1 MKEMKTT
8 AQVLVDC
15 LEAEGVD
22 VMFGI
27 PGEETLDLMFA
38 IRDSKIRF
46 IPVRHEQ
53 GAAFMADVYGRLTG
67 RAGVCLSTLGP
78 GATNLVTGVADAYL
92 DGAPLVAIT
101 GQVGTDRMQLTSHQ
115 YLDLTAMFEPI
126 TKRSKQIIR
135 PDTVGEIVR
144 LAFKHAEK
152 GKPGATHI
160 DLPQNIAKMP
170 ADAVPLKRQQ
180 MHEVYADPT
189 HIAAAGKIISE
200 AKNPV
205 ILAGAG
211 AVRGHAAAA
220 VTELADRLHI
230 PVVNTMM
237 AKGII
242 PMDDK
247 YSLWT
252 IGIPQKDYVNQL
264 FDRADVV
271 IAIGYDIVEC
281 APAKWGA
288 RENMTIVHI
297 DSAPADVNKRYQPA
311 VEVVG
316 DILES
321 LYEILRCAH
330 RTGEPEFALALRQT
344 MVAEHEAMAADD
356 SCPMKP
362 ARILADVRKVMGRDD
377 IVVSDVGAHK
387 MWIARHYDCYEPNT
401 CLISNGFASMGFSI
415 PGAFAAKLLYPE
427 KKVLA
432 VCGDGGFMMNSQEL
446 ETAVREHVPFVTL
459 IWEDSSYGLIKWK
472 EQEQFGGEHCYVDFS
487 NPDFKLLAEAMRCK
501 GYRVEKAEELTPTLE
516 EAFKQDVYT
525 PEYAT
530 GFKIL
535 GADKAASTLI
545 QVSNPWQGAK
555 DVKVSYFISRN
566 GEQAPA
572 GFNGPTIPAGAKRIV
587 CMASSYIAM
596 FDALGQVDKIVGV
609 SGIDYVS
616 NPYILAHKNSI
627 KDMGPEMNYE
637 LLLGLKP
644 DVVLLYGIGD
654 AQTAVTD
661 KLKELFIPY
670 MYVGE
675 YLEESPLGKAEWLV
689 ALSELT
695 DSRKKGIEIFRE
707 IPKRYQVLKALTE
720 SVEQRPTVMLNT
732 PWNDSWV
739 MPSTKSY
746 MAQLVA
752 DAGAEYIYKENS
764 SNSSTPIGLETA
776 YGLIQKADYWINV
789 GSATSLDELKT
800 VNPKFA
806 DAKAV
811 RERTV
816 YNNNLRLTPTGGND
830 YWESAV
836 VRPDMVLR
844 DLIHIFHPEL
854 VPDSLY
860 YYRHLE

>member
-1 MKEMKTT
+1 MGLRCLFRFWEGKKMKEMKTT

-180 MHEVYADPT
+180 MHEVYADPA

-264 FDRADVV
+264 FDRADAV

-297 DSAPADVNKRYQPA
+297 DSA
-311 VEVVG
+311 
-316 DILES
+316 
-321 LYEILRCAH
+321 
-330 RTGEPEFALALRQT
+330 
-344 MVAEHEAMAADD
+344 
-356 SCPMKP
+356 
-362 ARILADVRKVMGRDD
+362 LADVRKVMGRDD

-487 NPDFKLLAEAMRCK
+487 NPDFKLLAEAMHCK
-501 GYRVEKAEELTPTLE
+501 GYRVEKAEELIPTLE
-516 EAFKQDVYT
+516 EAFKQDV
-525 PEYAT
+525 P
-530 GFKIL
+530 
-535 GADKAASTLI
+535 S
-545 QVSNPWQGAK
+545 V
-555 DVKVSYFISRN
+555 
-566 GEQAPA
+566 
-572 GFNGPTIPAGAKRIV
+572 IV
-587 CMASSYIAM
+587 VP
-596 FDALGQVDKIVGV
+596 VD
-609 SGIDYVS
+609 Y
-616 NPYILAHKNSI
+616 
-627 KDMGPEMNYE
+627 
-637 LLLGLKP
+637 
-644 DVVLLYGIGD
+644 
-654 AQTAVTD
+654 
-661 KLKELFIPY
+661 
-670 MYVGE
+670 
-675 YLEESPLGKAEWLV
+675 
-689 ALSELT
+689 SENM
-695 DSRKKGIEIFRE
+695 K
-707 IPKRYQVLKALTE
+707 LTE
-720 SVEQRPTVMLNT
+720 HLKQV
-732 PWNDSWV
+732 
-739 MPSTKSY
+739 Y
-746 MAQLVA
+746 AQ
-752 DAGAEYIYKENS
+752 K
-764 SNSSTPIGLETA
+764 
-776 YGLIQKADYWINV
+776 
-789 GSATSLDELKT
+789 
-800 VNPKFA
+800 
-806 DAKAV
+806 
-811 RERTV
+811 
-816 YNNNLRLTPTGGND
+816 
-830 YWESAV
+830 
-836 VRPDMVLR
+836 
-844 DLIHIFHPEL
+844 
-854 VPDSLY
+854 
-860 YYRHLE
+860 